1 MVNPECLLT
10 VSSGNSGYV
19 QFPDLWSVRMEQLNV
34 TEKNKI
40 SRYCIK
46 LPFSVKGMGS
56 DSFKFPFSYCLYIGL
71 SNHDLGRCKQ

>member
-1 MVNPECLLT
+1 MVSSECLLT

-19 QFPDLWSVRMEQLNV
+19 QFPDLWSVGMEQLNV
-34 TEKNKI
+34 TEKTVNQLI
-40 SRYCIK
+40 LHQVTFFC
-46 LPFSVKGMGS
+46 S